1 MYRLLRFVPKN
12 ALSLLVGRLVHF
24 PLPQPLARWTIRRFA
39 KSFAIDTTIASQPLE
54 SYPSLG
60 AFFTRDLKEGLRK
73 IEGEIVS
80 PVDGTLR
87 SYGTIRESQL
97 EQVKGKSYS
106 LASFL
111 GENDTATSF
120 DGGFFFNFYL
130 APQDYHHVHAP
141 VTGRVVRSVHI
152 PGKLWPVN
160 EWSMQTIDGL
170 FTVNERIVTYLE
182 GAAGLVAVVMV
193 GATNVGRMSVVY
205 DTFVTNQ
212 RPRARAA
219 VVRLYDRPHTL
230 AAGARLGTFHMGSS
244 VVLLFRPGIID
255 EKRIVLSQPSKV
267 LYGQRLLAEQ

>member
-1 MYRLLRFVPKN
+1 MYRLIRFVPKN
-12 ALSLLVGRLVHF
+12 ALSLLVGRLVHL

-39 KSFAIDTTIASQPLE
+39 KAFAIDTTIASQPLE

-87 SYGTIRESQL
+87 SYGTIREGRL

-111 GENDTATSF
+111 GENDTTTSF

-141 VTGRVVRSVHI
+141 VSGRVVRSVHI
-152 PGKLWPVN
+152 PGKLWPVSD
-160 EWSMQTIDGL
+160 WSMRTIDGL
-170 FTVNERIVTYLE
+170 LTVNERIVTYLE
-182 GAAGLVAVVMV
+182 IAAGLVAVVMV

-212 RPRARAA
+212 RPRARAPE
-219 VVRLYDRPHTL
+219 VRLYDRPHAL

-255 EKRIVLSQPSKV
+255 EKRIVLSQPLKV
-267 LYGQRLLAEQ
+267 LYGQRLLTE